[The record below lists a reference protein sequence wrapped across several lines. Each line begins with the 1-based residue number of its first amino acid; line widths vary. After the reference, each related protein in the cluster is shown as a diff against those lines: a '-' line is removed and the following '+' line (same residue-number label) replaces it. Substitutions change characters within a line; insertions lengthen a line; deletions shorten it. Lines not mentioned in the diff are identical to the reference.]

1 MERTKQQNFFR
12 KHIVLVAA
20 GVVLLIGVIVVVA
33 LMLGIKAKGAS
44 TTANAS
50 YASVTPQT
58 TALKAGKSGACTTG
72 SVAHLGVGKYTIGS
86 DLSYGTYQ
94 VADDGTVDTS
104 STPIYA
110 YFTIYADKATY
121 GTDGYADHQTVELD
135 SKTGTQTAKLDNG
148 NYLEVTVGAKLTC
161 E

>member
-1 MERTKQQNFFR
+1 MRDSKQQNWFK
-12 KHIVLVAA
+12 KHVVLVGV
-20 GVVLLIGVIVVVA
+20 GVVLLIGIAVVGVVIF
-33 LMLGIKAKGAS
+33 GGKTKATSS
-44 TTANAS
+44 TTNDS
-50 YASVTPQT
+50 HVSVQQPAEPKTSKT
-58 TALKAGKSGACTTG
+58 GACATN
-72 SVAHLGVGKYTIGS
+72 SVAHLGVGKYTIGQ

-104 STPIYA
+104 SSPIYA

-135 SKTGTQTAKLDNG
+135 SKTGTQSVKLDNG

-161 E
+161 L

>member
-1 MERTKQQNFFR
+1 MERTKQQNWVK
-12 KHIVLVAA
+12 KHMLLA
-20 GVVLLIGVIVVVA
+20 GVGVTLVIGIATVGVLT
-33 LMLGIKAKGAS
+33 LGGKAKGTTTTAS
-44 TTANAS
+44 TS
-50 YASVTPQT
+50 HASVPQQ
-58 TALKAGKSGACTTG
+58 AAVQKAGKTGACATG

-104 STPIYA
+104 SSPIYA

-161 E
+161 L

>member
-1 MERTKQQNFFR
+1 MERTKQQNWFK
-12 KHIVLVAA
+12 KHMIPVGVGLVLV
-20 GVVLLIGVIVVVA
+20 IGVAIVGVM
-33 LMLGIKAKGAS
+33 MLGGKTK
-44 TTANAS
+44 TTSATS
-50 YASVTPQT
+50 SVSHASVPQQPAELK
-58 TALKAGKSGACTTG
+58 TAKTGACATG

-86 DLSYGTYQ
+86 DLAYGTYQ

-161 E
+161 L